1 MPVPSRRLFNFW
13 PNANDVDV
21 CTAALRNGE
30 IEKFAD
36 ARLQRVN
43 ARPLNSL
50 FRRTRVRACARRGP
64 GKVRAARHV
73 GGVPHEHVLETGLA
87 VGCESDQIDFAIT
100 SSVCDDL
107 KRDSYLDNHILEKL
121 WLHHSASQFL
131 QFFLHGCCGK
141 TSY

>member
-1 MPVPSRRLFNFW
+1 MFALAHDEDRARYVPRDTF
-13 PNANDVDV
+13 
-21 CTAALRNGE
+21 
-30 IEKFAD
+30 
-36 ARLQRVN
+36 
-43 ARPLNSL
+43 
-50 FRRTRVRACARRGP
+50 
-64 GKVRAARHV
+64 